1 MSSEKTHMMDGLL
14 KLLNAGLGF
23 RREVMDEIH
32 RDLVSRVS
40 DPKLVEC
47 KPAEMLMRLSQG
59 ARIRAGE
66 MGHEHG
72 AAQAEE
78 MVLVAELCF
87 AIMNLN
93 KITEEEKRTGKKVE
107 DHTEEDKYFADIDGI
122 EAKVPGIISVA
133 KKYGDIQLILR
144 CLELKSTLYNFIG
157 DIVNEV
163 KTDELAVGVS
173 SHAVPAVTTLIGSYW
188 RLIES
193 ANVQLVKETCKR
205 ETEERAREEAMK
217 GAPVDDDS
225 EESKKAAPKLE
236 SEEESKI
243 RLFLLEHNFKCWHE
257 IEWLRDKGKA
267 QDAAFDFDGFLVKF
281 KVPVFAIAVYVG
293 MMLANPFVSEWK
305 KEDMATSDKAFELA
319 LHVAEITGNM
329 DEYCQAFALRA
340 RVNFGRSSGAV
351 QDSVI
356 EELKKLEEKHHPEND
371 EIRNLLK
378 DIEQQRSTFGKV
390 DADNAASQVKAY
402 QQRVAEQIIKKKEL
416 EAKYGLK

>member
-1 MSSEKTHMMDGLL
+1 MAEKAHMLDGLL
-14 KLLNAGLGF
+14 KLLNAALGF
-23 RREVMDEIH
+23 RKEVMDEIH
-32 RDLVSRVS
+32 KDLLTRVS
-40 DPKLVEC
+40 DPKLVES
-47 KPAEMLMRLSQG
+47 KNAEMLGRLAQG

-66 MGHEHG
+66 MNHEHG

-78 MVLVAELCF
+78 MILAAELCF

-93 KITEEEKRTGKKVE
+93 KITEEEKRSGKKVE
-107 DHTEEDKYFADIDGI
+107 DHTEEDKYFADIDRI
-122 EAKVPGIISVA
+122 EAKIPIVINSA
-133 KKYGDIQLILR
+133 KKYGDIPLILR

-173 SHAVPAVTTLIGSYW
+173 SRAIPAVTTLVGSYW

-193 ANVQLVKETCKR
+193 ANVQLVQETCKR
-205 ETEERAREEAMK
+205 ETEERAREESMR

-225 EESKKAAPKLE
+225 EESKKAIPKIE
-236 SEEESKI
+236 SKEESKI

-257 IEWLRDKGKA
+257 IEWLRDKA
-267 QDAAFDFDGFLVKF
+267 TQQDPDFKFDDFLIKF
-281 KVPVFAIAVYVG
+281 KVPVFAVSVYIG

-305 KEDMATSDKAFELA
+305 KEDVTISDKGFELA
-319 LHVAEITGNM
+319 LHIAKITDNM

-351 QDSVI
+351 QDKVI
-356 EELKKLEEKHHPEND
+356 SELKELEEKYHPDDD
-371 EIRNLLK
+371 EIRNLLR

-390 DADNAASQVKAY
+390 DAENADSQVKAY
-402 QQRVAEQIIKKKEL
+402 QKRVAEQISKKKEL
-416 EAKYGLK
+416 EEKYGMK